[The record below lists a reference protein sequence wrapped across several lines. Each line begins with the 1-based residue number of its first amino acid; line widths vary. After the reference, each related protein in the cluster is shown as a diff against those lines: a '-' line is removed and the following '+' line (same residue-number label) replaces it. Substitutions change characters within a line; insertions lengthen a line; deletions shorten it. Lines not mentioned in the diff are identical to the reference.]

1 MNNNIKELESLERL
15 AMPDDLFLKEC
26 EKLGISNYYDYNF
39 LKEKIIDYASK
50 EQRVEDLINTYIGA
64 SRGLMGSQQGA
75 MAILI
80 LGKICEALG
89 K

>member
-15 AMPDDLFLKEC
+15 VMPDDLFLKEC

-39 LKEKIIDYASK
+39 LKEKIIDYTSK
-50 EQRVEDLINTYIGA
+50 EQRIENLVNTYIGA
-64 SRGLMGSQQGA
+64 SQGLTGSQQGA

-80 LGKICEALG
+80 LGKICEVVG